1 MYPRDTEMPSIAV
14 SHAYQENPPGSKLHH
29 FGESN
34 EQDYQ
39 EPGVLPEE
47 RRWPNSSRIRRDA
60 VPHHRGVHRRDHH
73 PRLKRQRNVQL
84 CWLEH
89 FGLKEPLWPISK
101 VKSFDPLAA
110 NPNAASITSFAAEP
124 AAIEPLDSIVSHTYR
139 IRKIALE
146 ALLDLVLCQ

>member
-1 MYPRDTEMPSIAV
+1 V

-29 FGESN
+29 FGESH

-39 EPGVLPEE
+39 EPGELPEE

-89 FGLKEPLWPISK
+89 FGLKEPLWPLSK
-101 VKSFDPLAA
+101 VKSRSIRWQRTQTPPAYHPSLPSQLA
-110 NPNAASITSFAAEP
+110 TEP
-124 AAIEPLDSIVSHTYR
+124 RDLIVKFTYS